1 MKYKAL
7 AKNIVSYCGGKE
19 NIIRVWCCTTR
30 LRFNLKDIDKIQV
43 DEIKKLSKVVG
54 TQIKNGQFQII
65 IGNDV
70 EEVLSEIKPLVDEN
84 LEESSNSAKSNI
96 VSQLIE
102 TISAIFTP
110 ILPAIIGA
118 GMLKCFL
125 SILIM
130 LNITTEASDIYKI
143 LYMAGDA
150 AFYFLPFLIAVSA
163 SKKFAT
169 NEFLGLT
176 IAGILL
182 YPTLI
187 NGSAER
193 LAPMSFLGLPVP
205 YLSYSSSVVPIIL
218 GVFLFSKIYK
228 VLDKYIPNVFRFILT
243 PMISILITLP
253 FLLVV
258 LAPLGFYIGNGLS
271 HGLTW
276 LFDVAGP
283 IAGFILGGVN
293 PLIIMTGMHYAFMP
307 TAIQSIATNGY
318 DNFWLPFALISN
330 LATAGSILAVFIR
343 TKNKDGKAFTLSTM
357 ISSIFGVT
365 EPGLYGVQLKLK
377 KPLYCGMCASAIA
390 GCVAVLLGARTYSF
404 SAPNILIL
412 PTYIAPDGDL
422 SALIAISIAL
432 VISFALAFIF
442 TLLSKCEGIN
452 EDKTIEE
459 KEILKDEET
468 VYSPIEGTYVA
479 LEDVDDST
487 FASGIVGKGFAVFPK
502 AGKVYAPTNG
512 EIIMVFKTKHAIAI
526 KTESGLEVLIH
537 MGIETV
543 NLEGKYFD
551 VKVKEGDKV
560 KKGELIAEIDKSS
573 IEKEGYDLTTPV
585 IVTNYQDFPNLNII
599 SSYQNIDNNIAI
611 IVNRVSEE
619 NC

>member
-1 MKYKAL
+1 MNYKDL
-7 AKNIVSYCGGKE
+7 AKNIVLYCGGKD
-19 NIIRVWCCTTR
+19 NIVRAWCCTTR
-30 LRFNLKDIDKIQV
+30 LRFNLKDIDKIKV

-70 EEVLSEIKPLVDEN
+70 DEVLSEIKPLVDEN
-84 LEESSNSAKSNI
+84 LEEYTTSTKSNI

-118 GMLKCFL
+118 GMLKCLL
-125 SILIM
+125 SVLIM
-130 LNITTEASDIYKI
+130 LNLTTETSDIYKI
-143 LYMAGDA
+143 LFMASDA
-150 AFYFLPFLIAVSA
+150 AFYFLPFLIAASA

-187 NGSAER
+187 NGSAEG

-228 VLDKYIPNVFRFILT
+228 ILNKYIPNVFRFILT
-243 PMISILITLP
+243 PMISVLITLP

-258 LAPLGFYIGNGLS
+258 LAPLGFYVGNGLS
-271 HGLTW
+271 QGLIW

-283 IAGFILGGVN
+283 VAGFVLGGLN
-293 PLIIMTGMHYAFMP
+293 PLIIMTGMHYAIMP
-307 TAIQSIATNGY
+307 AAIQSIATNGF

-343 TKNKDGKAFTLSTM
+343 TKSKDGKAFAFSTM
-357 ISSIFGVT
+357 ISSVFGVT

-390 GCVAVLLGARTYSF
+390 GCIAVLLGARTYSF
-404 SAPNILIL
+404 SAPNILVL
-412 PTYIAPDGDL
+412 PTYIAPDGNI

-432 VISFALAFIF
+432 VISFVLSFIF
-442 TLLSKCEGIN
+442 TFLSKCGGIN
-452 EDKTIEE
+452 EEGNIEE
-459 KEILKDEET
+459 KEILKVEET
-468 VYSPIEGTYVA
+468 LYSPIEGTYIA
-479 LEDVDDST
+479 LEDVDDNT

-502 AGKVYAPTNG
+502 TGKVYAPVDG
-512 EIIMVFKTKHAIAI
+512 EVIMIFKTKHALAI
-526 KTESGLEVLIH
+526 KSNSGLEVLIH
-537 MGIETV
+537 IGLETV

-551 VKVKEGDKV
+551 VKVHVGDKV
-560 KKGELIAEIDKSS
+560 KKGDLIAEIDKSS

-585 IVTNYQDFPNLNII
+585 IITNYQDFPNLNIL
-599 SSYQNIDNNIAI
+599 SSYKNIDNNVGI
-611 IVNRVSEE
+611 IVNK
-619 NC
+619 